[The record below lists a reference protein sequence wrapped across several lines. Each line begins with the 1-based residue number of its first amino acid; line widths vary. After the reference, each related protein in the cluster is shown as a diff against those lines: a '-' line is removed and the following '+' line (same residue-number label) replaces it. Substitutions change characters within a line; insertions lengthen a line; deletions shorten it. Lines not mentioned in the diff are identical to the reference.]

1 MYFNKNIFMNIRH
14 AVILAGGSG
23 TRLMPLTADRPKAL
37 VEIDGIPLIERQI
50 KWLRSNGIKEIHLSC
65 SAKWLDAFRAHLSS
79 RVKYYPEPEPR
90 DTGGGLKIVLDKAH
104 INERFLLCNVDDIN
118 DIKLAEM
125 AKIPDNVM
133 ALHKFR
139 CPFGVPKTNS
149 EFIIDFLQKP
159 ETDFWIN
166 EGIYL
171 LEPSI
176 AGMLTEKCNLER
188 DVFPILAAAH
198 KLRFYKH
205 EGFWHTV
212 NTVKDVTEFRKIVE
226 NKD

>member
-1 MYFNKNIFMNIRH
+1 MTKDYASIRH
-14 AVILAGGSG
+14 AVVLAGGSG

-37 VEIDGIPLIERQI
+37 VEVDGVPLIERQI
-50 KWLRSNGIKEIHLSC
+50 KWLKSNGIQEIHLSC
-65 SAKWLDAFRAHLSS
+65 SEKWLDTFRERLGNS
-79 RVKYYPEPEPR
+79 VKYYPEPEPR
-90 DTGGGLKIVLDKAH
+90 DTGGGLKIVLDETKLK
-104 INERFLLCNVDDIN
+104 ERFLLCNVDDLN
-118 DIKLAEM
+118 DIDLQTM
-125 AKIPDNVM
+125 GKIPENVM

-139 CPFGVPKTNS
+139 CPFGVPKTNT

-166 EGIYL
+166 EGIYI
-171 LEPSI
+171 LEPYI

-212 NTVKDVTEFRKIVE
+212 NTVKDVTEFRKILE